1 VFASIFL
8 DFNLP
13 NAATWF
19 YFSLLLAVALFFKF
33 SRLLAMRNWDVLTV
47 FLLVPGLLLLQE
59 GHAKPHNGTSVSPL
73 VGYGY
78 VWLLIGSGYFLVRC
92 LIDLALV
99 RRPTLAPNLNLSGLA
114 WLGFALFA
122 FLVVVAVRRPEVPEK
137 VGRGSVALDRAQ
149 EAAAVVY
156 DTTQPRVDP
165 EERAATRFWVARSLA
180 IACHLAI
187 VAALILIGA
196 FHFQDT
202 TGGMGAACF
211 YLLLPYTAIHID
223 QVHHVWPTALLLWAI
238 FNYRRPVLAGLL
250 LGLAAGS
257 VFFPVLTFPIWF
269 SFYRGGRGA
278 ARFTLAFVLA
288 VALSLA
294 LTGAVLWW
302 DGNLSNNLQLTFSL
316 SDWQPWKVP
325 ATESI
330 WSGAYWAYRMPVFV
344 AYTAFVLMTF
354 FWPAE
359 KNLANVIA
367 LSAAVLIGIQFWYA
381 DQGGVY
387 ILWYLPLLLLL
398 VFRPNLA
405 DRRPPV
411 IRPETDC
418 LAKAARWVRRQAAR
432 VLRFGPATPRK
443 SEPVISF
450 R

>member
-33 SRLLAMRNWDVLTV
+33 TRLLTLRNWDVLAV

-59 GHAKPHNGTSVSPL
+59 GHTKSHTGSGQSPL

-78 VWLLIGSGYFLVRC
+78 VWLLVGSGYFLVRC

-99 RRPTLAPNLNLSGLA
+99 RRPALAPNMNLSGLA
-114 WLGFALFA
+114 WLGVALFA
-122 FLVVVAVRRPEVPEK
+122 FLVVVAVRRPDVPEK

-156 DTTQPRVDP
+156 NTTQPGVDP
-165 EERAATRFWVARSLA
+165 QERAATRFWVARSLA
-180 IACHLAI
+180 IGCHLAI

-238 FNYRRPVLAGLL
+238 FNYRRPVLAGSL

-257 VFFPVLTFPIWF
+257 VFFPLLTFPVWF

-288 VALSLA
+288 VVLSLA

-330 WSGAYWAYRMPVFV
+330 WSGAYWAYRLPVFV

-359 KNLANVIA
+359 KNLANVIS

-387 ILWYLPLLLLL
+387 VLWYLPLLLLL
-398 VFRPNLA
+398 TFRPNLS

-411 IRPETDC
+411 IHPETDC
-418 LAKAARWVRRQAAR
+418 LAKAGRWVRRQARR
-432 VLRFGPATPRK
+432 VMRVGPKVPSK